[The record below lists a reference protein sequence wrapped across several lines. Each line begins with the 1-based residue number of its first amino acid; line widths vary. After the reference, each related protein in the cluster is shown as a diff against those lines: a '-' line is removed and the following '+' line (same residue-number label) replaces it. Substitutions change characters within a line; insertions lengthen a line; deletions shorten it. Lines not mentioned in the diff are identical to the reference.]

1 MHTIRTGSWVLKFAQ
16 DGVVAEVIPDPSV
29 SIYRRMDESVQ
40 RKVISILNADVIA
53 GVAPRDP
60 ATWGYEY
67 FNADFLGAGYWV
79 SYLQIVWFFVEE
91 GDFTEEKRVTM
102 IKRLEDLVEAMIQIG
117 SPPNRIRTAPGGGH
131 VDR

>member
-1 MHTIRTGSWVLKFAQ
+1 MHTTRTGSWVLKFGQ
-16 DGVVAEVIPDPSV
+16 GGVVVDVTPDASV
-29 SIYRRMDESVQ
+29 SIYRRADDAVR
-40 RKVISILNADVIA
+40 RKVLALLNADVAA
-53 GVAPRDP
+53 GVAPREP

-67 FNADFLGAGYWV
+67 YNAEFLGAGYWV

-102 IKRLEDLVEAMIQIG
+102 AKRLEDLVDAMLKIG
-117 SPPNRIRTAPGGGH
+117 SPPNRIRTTVEEDH